1 MHSIMMIHSLASC
14 DYIVMFAFWP
24 VVTLERP
31 CDGLVSCSG
40 CALSGQ
46 MPGRQLVLGS
56 NLLSALLSDFLHEL
70 PLVAKRNKKMDTN
83 LLFCLLS
90 YQLPATVMRVNY

>member
-31 CDGLVSCSG
+31 CDRLVSCSG

-46 MPGRQLVLGS
+46 MPGRQLVLG
-56 NLLSALLSDFLHEL
+56 
-70 PLVAKRNKKMDTN
+70 
-83 LLFCLLS
+83 
-90 YQLPATVMRVNY
+90 

>member
-56 NLLSALLSDFLHEL
+56 NLLDFLHVL

-83 LLFCLLS
+83 LLFSPLS
-90 YQLPATVMRVNY
+90 YQLPATVMCVNY

>member
-31 CDGLVSCSG
+31 CDGLVSCLG

-56 NLLSALLSDFLHEL
+56 NLLDFLHEL

-90 YQLPATVMRVNY
+90 YQIPATVMCVNY